1 MQLLKRKLRDRLT
14 DINKT
19 KLIITDDLNQL
30 PSDQIGYYICS
41 NSTSIIIVAPVSFVV
56 FFFFIY

>member
-1 MQLLKRKLRDRLT
+1 MQLVKKKLRDRLA

-19 KLIITDDLNQL
+19 KLIIIDDLNQL
-30 PSDQIGYYICS
+30 PSDQIGYYMCS